1 LTDSSSRTR
10 RPENGDEESRRVADD
25 DAADDGKKRGG
36 IATGAKEGEVRG
48 DEGTGRRDDESDAG
62 GTKVDEE
69 EEEEEEDKET
79 EVTAETKGGEIENG
93 DLEQRAVAV
102 VNAADEDGEED
113 DAVAS
118 LVGATRRLPWPSVL
132 PFFAPLAAP
141 ADDKNDDDDDDGA
154 EHGKQAGLEA
164 SIESSASATRRR
176 ALVLSRDRPSG
187 TAVAK
192 DKDAGADRKG
202 KRRFQANSGS
212 FFAAPP
218 LARSRPLLGDFGDG
232 EAW

>member
-1 LTDSSSRTR
+1 VVPCAPLECSPDRGSQVSFGHCDVFADRVEVHWTGQVPGRER
-10 RPENGDEESRRVADD
+10 QRYEEEEAANREEDEED
-25 DAADDGKKRGG
+25 
-36 IATGAKEGEVRG
+36 
-48 DEGTGRRDDESDAG
+48 
-62 GTKVDEE
+62 
-69 EEEEEEDKET
+69 EEEEEDKET